1 MNLLG
6 NAIKYTPVGGTVGLR
21 IIEKEDAPA
30 GFANYEF
37 RIKDTGIGM
46 SEEFV
51 SHIFEPFERE
61 RNSTISGIQGSG
73 LGMSITKNIVDMMKG
88 TITVASRQ
96 GVGTECTVFLDLRLH
111 SGERVPKNAGGRV
124 DSRTGRIL
132 LVEDNELNQ
141 EIATAILEEAGF
153 SVEVAGDGKAAVDT
167 LKASSPGY
175 FQAILMDIQMPVM
188 NGHEAAKTIRKLENR
203 ALASIPI
210 LALTANAFD
219 EDREE
224 ALRSGMDGHIAKP
237 VDIDILMRALDKVL
251 RYP

>member
-1 MNLLG
+1 M
-6 NAIKYTPVGGTVGLR
+6 
-21 IIEKEDAPA
+21 
-30 GFANYEF
+30 
-37 RIKDTGIGM
+37 
-46 SEEFV
+46 
-51 SHIFEPFERE
+51 
-61 RNSTISGIQGSG
+61 
-73 LGMSITKNIVDMMKG
+73 
-88 TITVASRQ
+88 ASRQ